1 MKIRGSTSILVLLG
15 IVDYS
20 LGFNTNIAKSHANR
34 NAFQIALSMAKKEDL
49 PLISSQLNE
58 AMKKCQPEFIK
69 TCKVEVG
76 VSPNGNRLGLIATDK
91 MKKGDVAL
99 AIPYDDQIVL
109 TPELAWDNV
118 FKDVLP
124 TKYDGWTG
132 DNGLLALL
140 LLNEVAKTATNGSAG
155 IAKPTRKADAAN
167 LISAWIKALPSP
179 QEMKENNMH
188 PFLYSEDD
196 QDNLQ
201 ASSTKKVYRLLD
213 DLEEDA
219 AWLEERV
226 WEADRQKFPASV
238 ELNGET
244 YPCFNLEGF
253 TWAIAIVASRSVF
266 VDGSSRLIP
275 VMDMANHD
283 DIGAD
288 EVVGGFM
295 GTFGTTKGAVVKT
308 ANGKTYEKG
317 SEFFASYG
325 PKSSAEYLLEHGF
338 LPKASRSMQTSVA
351 ELTFEIDEE
360 DRFRDDKLD
369 ILEFETY
376 DNAPMEPVQS
386 FDVVSEAG
394 RDGEPDPAMI
404 QFLRLVKLGTKDAF
418 LLESIFRKDIW
429 EFMSLPV
436 SEPNERAVLET
447 IASSCSKA
455 LAGMEG
461 IEAPEDEDE
470 NSPQSLC
477 AIVRESE
484 TKALSRTL
492 EYVEREKEA
501 LDLKEYYQERRLKDL
516 GLDSEWNPD
525 ESGSALGDDYDDDL
539 SFGQTRAPGSLDW

>member
-1 MKIRGSTSILVLLG
+1 V
-15 IVDYS
+15 
-20 LGFNTNIAKSHANR
+20 
-34 NAFQIALSMAKKEDL
+34 
-49 PLISSQLNE
+49 
-58 AMKKCQPEFIK
+58 
-69 TCKVEVG
+69 
-76 VSPNGNRLGLIATDK
+76 
-91 MKKGDVAL
+91 
-99 AIPYDDQIVL
+99 
-109 TPELAWDNV
+109 
-118 FKDVLP
+118 
-124 TKYDGWTG
+124 
-132 DNGLLALL
+132 
-140 LLNEVAKTATNGSAG
+140 
-155 IAKPTRKADAAN
+155 
-167 LISAWIKALPSP
+167 
-179 QEMKENNMH
+179 
-188 PFLYSEDD
+188 
-196 QDNLQ
+196 
-201 ASSTKKVYRLLD
+201 D

-244 YPCFNLEGF
+244 YPCFNREGF

-288 EVVGGFM
+288 EVVGGTM

-338 LPKASRSMQTSVA
+338 LPKASRSMQTCVA

-418 LLESIFRKDIW
+418 LLESVFRKDVW

-436 SEPNERAVLET
+436 SEPNERTVLET
-447 IASSCSKA
+447 IANSCSKA

>member
-1 MKIRGSTSILVLLG
+1 MKIRGSTSIFILLG
-15 IVDYS
+15 IIDYS
-20 LGFNTNIAKSHANR
+20 LGFNTNIAKFHAKR
-34 NAFQIALSMAKKEDL
+34 NEFQIALSMAKKEDL

-99 AIPYDDQIVL
+99 AIPYDDQIIL
-109 TPELAWDNV
+109 TPELALDVYNG
-118 FKDVLP
+118 VLP

-196 QDNLQ
+196 QETLQ

-226 WEADRQKFPASV
+226 WEADRQKFPASA

-253 TWAIAIVASRSVF
+253 TWASALVASRSVF

-283 DIGAD
+283 DIGAN
-288 EVVGGFM
+288 EVVGGTM

-317 SEFFASYG
+317 SEFLASYG
-325 PKSSAEYLLEHGF
+325 PKSAAEYLLEHGF

-386 FDVVSEAG
+386 FDV
-394 RDGEPDPAMI
+394 
-404 QFLRLVKLGTKDAF
+404 LGTKDAF
-418 LLESIFRKDIW
+418 LLESVFRRDIW